1 MHIKSIYVFGLQFR
15 RIYCYPAVEDKVRK
29 VPWWQFK
36 LHKSYTEL
44 EQPQSKQIHFADQGN
59 SLVYFTYSAN
69 KRGRPS
75 AASHAQ
81 VNFNRLPIKY

>member
-1 MHIKSIYVFGLQFR
+1 MVAIY
-15 RIYCYPAVEDKVRK
+15 
-29 VPWWQFK
+29 FK